1 MSAHAVIHPLF
12 CCVQREV
19 LQAGD
24 PYTHV
29 GKALPRLG
37 PRLPAP
43 HGDPHLDALCSQR
56 QEGLLRVSVEGRQRL
71 SKRSS
76 QRVSGT

>member
-1 MSAHAVIHPLF
+1 MIRPLF
-12 CCVQREV
+12 FCRLQWKV
-19 LQAGD
+19 LQAGS

-29 GKALPRLG
+29 GKALSRLG

-43 HGDPHLDALCSQR
+43 HSDPHLNALCSQW
-56 QEGLLRVSVEGRQRL
+56 QEGPLRLSAEGRQRL
-71 SKRSS
+71 GQRSS